1 MTRTTA
7 QPIAPVR
14 KPRSS
19 RQVLVVD
26 DDRMLREV
34 LIGALEDEGYTVRAA
49 RNGREALALLEHW
62 QPDVILLDLM
72 MPIMN
77 GWEFR
82 SEQLRDPKLSSIPV
96 VIMTADGS
104 ASEKAR
110 SLYTDYLRKPIHL
123 DALLALVNDYCGS

>member
-1 MTRTTA
+1 
-7 QPIAPVR
+7 
-14 KPRSS
+14 
-19 RQVLVVD
+19 VLVVED
-26 DDRMLREV
+26 DAELRKTICEV
-34 LIGALEDEGYTVRAA
+34 LEEAGYASRSAENGEIALEHARA
-49 RNGREALALLEHW
+49 EL
-62 QPDVILLDLM
+62 PCVILLDLM